1 MRSAREHCKCSGK
14 VRGKGRAESAIMET
28 FGFGS
33 IGIAA
38 VVLAVV
44 AGIGERRRN
53 ARRNLDAVGFMPW
66 SAITLF
72 SVMVALIAF
81 SLAIKG
87 Y

>member
-1 MRSAREHCKCSGK
+1 MQGPGTHSD
-14 VRGKGRAESAIMET
+14 MET
-28 FGFGS
+28 IGFGS

-38 VVLAVV
+38 VVLAIV

-53 ARRNLDAVGFMPW
+53 ARRDIDAVGFMPW